1 MTIDLLTDKA
11 HTVQETAEFLG
22 TTEEAVLSLIKRN
35 ELPASNI
42 NTKPNAQ
49 RPRWR
54 ILASDIGKFMLKTRQ
69 QSQVATPKPKRTKA
83 AVKDYFK

>member
-1 MTIDLLTDKA
+1 MLLDINEDRA
-11 HTVQETAEFLG
+11 YTVQDAAKFLG
-22 TTEEAVLSLIKRN
+22 VTEEAVLSLIHRG

-54 ILASDIGKFMLKTRQ
+54 ILSSDLGRFLMKTRH
-69 QSQVATPKPKRTKA
+69 QVPTAQPKRRSKA
-83 AVKDYFK
+83 AVKDYFQ

>member
-1 MTIDLLTDKA
+1 MTIDLLTDRA
-11 HTVQETAEFLG
+11 HTVKETAEFLN
-22 TTEEAVLSLIKRN
+22 TTEEGVLSLIKRN

-69 QSQVATPKPKRTKA
+69 QAQAIAPKQKRNKSS
-83 AVKDYFK
+83 VKDYFQ

>member
-35 ELPASNI
+35 EIPASNI
-42 NTKPNAQ
+42 NTKPDAQ

-54 ILASDIGKFMLKTRQ
+54 ILASDIGKFLLKTRQ
-69 QSQVATPKPKRTKA
+69 QSQAAVQKPKRRKSST
-83 AVKDYFK
+83 KDYFQ

>member
-1 MTIDLLTDKA
+1 MTIDMQTDKA

-22 TTEEAVLSLIKRN
+22 VTEEAVLSLIKRY
-35 ELPASNI
+35 EIPASNI
-42 NTKPNAQ
+42 NVKPNAQ

-69 QSQVATPKPKRTKA
+69 QSQAVAPKQKRVKA
-83 AVKDYFK
+83 ATKDYFK